1 MSRVLTIFLFVL
13 TSVACFSQAG
23 DTLYINYVNDPP
35 FATIENNKQAG
46 IEIDIINEYVAWLK
60 TTKKMNVALKYNSFT
75 AFDLFYS
82 TTKSAN
88 KNTMGLGAITI
99 TPERIK
105 EVDFTNAFL
114 KNVSFCI
121 TNGNAPDIKTK
132 TQAEIVKTL
141 GSMTAFT
148 IPNSNLSRYVA
159 EIKKTYITDLKVN
172 NQTDQI
178 KILDEIAKSVLNF
191 GFVDA
196 IEFWFYLKNNPTK
209 FLKMQKPLNQ
219 SKEELGFIMPKGSQ
233 HKALFNEF
241 FSGPAGFKSSKSYRT
256 ILEKYVGS
264 YMTQNMAVN

>member
-1 MSRVLTIFLFVL
+1 MRVIYILLVL
-13 TSVACFSQAG
+13 SFYIKTHAQSV
-23 DTLYINYVNDPP
+23 DTLSINYVADPP
-35 FATIENNKQAG
+35 FISLENNKPTG
-46 IEIDIINEYVAWLK
+46 IEVEIIGEYINWLK
-60 TTKKMNVALKYNSFT
+60 TVKKINVAAKYSSFT
-75 AFDLFYS
+75 NFELCYS

-88 KNTMGLGAITI
+88 KNTMGIGAITI
-99 TPERIK
+99 TQERAR
-105 EVDFTNAFL
+105 EVDFTAAYL

-132 TQAEIVKTL
+132 TASEIVKTL

-148 IPNSNLSRYVA
+148 IPNTNLSKYVT
-159 EIKKTYITDLKVN
+159 EIKKLYINDLKIN
-172 NQTDQI
+172 NQSDQI
-178 KILDEIAKSVLNF
+178 KVLDEIAKSVLNF

-219 SKEELGFIMPKGSQ
+219 SKEELGFMLPKGSQ

-241 FSGPAGFKSSKSYRT
+241 FGGPTGFKSSRNYRT